1 MGRTL
6 VPEELYQGKNFT
18 SGRSSP
24 EEELRWER
32 NSTEKGTSSGEKL

>member
-6 VPEELYQGKNFT
+6 VAEELYHGKNFT

-24 EEELRWER
+24 EEELHWER
-32 NSTEKGTSSGEKL
+32 NSSEKGTSLH